1 VVIEPTGA
9 RYSEMATAMRLIAAK
24 AASTDVREE
33 LLVLA
38 AQFEQLAHY
47 VAVLASHQSIIPEQ
61 IALASASGG
70 AVSSVQP
77 PE

>member
-1 VVIEPTGA
+1 VVIDPTGA

-24 AASTDVREE
+24 AASSDVREE

-47 VAVLASHQSIIPEQ
+47 VAVVASHQPIIPEQ
-61 IALASASGG
+61 IAPASAPGDVVFG
-70 AVSSVQP
+70 AQP
-77 PE
+77 SE